1 MVVSSCCSG
10 QVAHQLP
17 ERLKVPRRK
26 GAIGEWKW
34 VMQPTNVFFF
44 FGGGVWWKQ
53 HGGYPVV
60 GRERF
65 GAIHIPFQTET
76 QGKTINVLVLARTR
90 ALRKWRPKVEQQKYA
105 GRCLKWKSIISL
117 PQPRYCWSSAE
128 QKDGTATHIILYIY
142 MCYCSHIYLSI
153 WRFSLVPLK
162 IVGSLFPTSH
172 FNPFYIVDYGKKL
185 LNSST
190 ILAPVLFGTQTHV
203 RSCTLW

>member
-34 VMQPTNVFFF
+34 VMQPTNVFFW
-44 FGGGVWWKQ
+44 GGGVWWKQ

-142 MCYCSHIYLSI
+142 TCVIALIFISAFEGLVLSP
-153 WRFSLVPLK
+153 WRLSGVFFQHPIL
-162 IVGSLFPTSH
+162 IH
-172 FNPFYIVDYGKKL
+172 F
-185 LNSST
+185 T
-190 ILAPVLFGTQTHV
+190 
-203 RSCTLW
+203 